1 MVQLM
6 YIVASLHILLCP
18 FTKVEESFNVQ
29 AIHDIIYHRHNLTQ
43 YDHNEFPGVV
53 PRTFIGPLVISLL
66 SSPVVCILHIAG
78 INKFW
83 TQYVVRLTLS
93 LTVIASWSRLR
104 NTLQKQFGNTYAWWF
119 TIISVT
125 QYHFMFYMSRPL
137 PNIMVMPLVLLSF
150 EGWLSGKHKQF
161 LISAGA
167 AIVIFRAELA
177 MLFGLFLI
185 MEIHFK
191 KIDIV
196 SVLKIVIP
204 AGIGLVAATVLLDSI
219 FWGRILWPEAEVF
232 WYNTILNKSSDW
244 GTSPFLWYFYSA
256 LPRGLGPSLILIPVG
271 LYLDRRIIPVVAPA
285 FVYVILFSFLPH
297 KELRFIIYV
306 FPLLNMASASACSY
320 IYIRRTKAPIYELLF
335 WGTIVVVISNIIMS
349 VALAMVAM
357 TNYPGGMAISKF
369 HKLLKNEPF
378 VHVHISNLAAQT
390 GVTRFTQIND
400 NWVYSK
406 NESLTLEQLQD
417 YTHLLVEAKSKY
429 SPTIKVLSQTH
440 NVLDS
445 VESFSQIAM
454 NYKLIPPVKIKTK
467 PAIFILER
475 KNFRDY
481 LLGKKINDVVK
492 ESETIFNV
500 PFENEEIIDIV
511 DYENV
516 VNNDIEYDVKE
527 KYRSDI
533 HINEVID
540 AKETATIEPE
550 TLFESEAIPIKEDTP
565 KKVKINVS
573 AKQTVP
579 TNNIESVLE
588 PVTPTDTAVEGEI
601 DKLEENIPKAKVKK
615 AFEELKVLRKER
627 KMKAIQKIKTETR
640 KEVVA
645 SAKEKLRE
653 IMNRHKH
660 IVEKLSENTIP
671 NIKEELNDVDGRGDI
686 PEFEILAQEEDT
698 IGFIED
704 RETEIKEVENIQ
716 VLGDKT
722 DLINENI
729 DSIVEEVIS
738 RLIDR
743 KVYDDKTKPEDIT
756 VEDRQVIQKIV
767 EEILSERMNYS
778 NADNKK

>member
-440 NVLDS
+440 NILDS

-475 KNFRDY
+475 KSFRDY

-500 PFENEEIIDIV
+500 PFENEEIIDIL

-516 VNNDIEYDVKE
+516 FNDDIEYDVKE